1 MTPPSP
7 LGDRSA
13 SSANATE
20 LDPIELGLDIAT
32 ELMCGGAAADEY
44 LEAIL
49 DDGETECTRAARAAG
64 GGGKPPPSVPIITA
78 PRRRTPEQ
86 RERDAECRRQGRA
99 KQECKEA
106 ELEEQ
111 RATYQIKYVSKAT
124 VLLDTHTNIK
134 EYPSAADSGEEERTA
149 RHFAQRCA
157 NSISVELE
165 AVQCVEC
172 RRVQVLYVQGLGLGL
187 GMASCLLA

>member
-13 SSANATE
+13 SSANASE

-32 ELMCGGAAADEY
+32 ELMRGGAAANEY

-86 RERDAECRRQGRA
+86 RERDAECRRQRRA
-99 KQECKEA
+99 KEECKEA

-111 RATYQIKYVSKAT
+111 RAMYQIKYVSKACDQISASAT
-124 VLLDTHTNIK
+124 VLLDAHTIK
-134 EYPSAADSGEEERTA
+134 EYPQRTRERKSGRLVTLHSDAPTA
-149 RHFAQRCA
+149 SR
-157 NSISVELE
+157 
-165 AVQCVEC
+165 
-172 RRVQVLYVQGLGLGL
+172 
-187 GMASCLLA
+187 

>member
-32 ELMCGGAAADEY
+32 ELMRGGAAANEY

-64 GGGKPPPSVPIITA
+64 EGEKAPPSVPIITA
-78 PRRRTPEQ
+78 PRRRTPGQ
-86 RERDAECRRQGRA
+86 RERDAECRRQRRA
-99 KQECKEA
+99 KEECKEA

-111 RATYQIKYVSKAT
+111 RAMYQIKYVSKACDQISASAT
-124 VLLDTHTNIK
+124 VLLD
-134 EYPSAADSGEEERTA
+134 AADSGEEERTA

-172 RRVQVLYVQGLGLGL
+172 RRVRSSSIQGLGLGL

>member
-32 ELMCGGAAADEY
+32 ELMRGGAAANEY

-86 RERDAECRRQGRA
+86 RERDAECRRQRRA
-99 KQECKEA
+99 KEECKEA

-111 RATYQIKYVSKAT
+111 RAMYQIKYVSKACDQRSPPLRRSYDQG
-124 VLLDTHTNIK
+124 V
-134 EYPSAADSGEEERTA
+134 SVRSGFGRGRADGSSLCTA
-149 RHFAQRCA
+149 MRQQH
-157 NSISVELE
+157 
-165 AVQCVEC
+165 
-172 RRVQVLYVQGLGLGL
+172 LGR
-187 GMASCLLA
+187 A